1 MGAIGKER
9 VVSVVLAVLALLIT
23 EGQAATRVH
32 YIAAVE
38 VEWDYA
44 PLKADVFN
52 GEPFN
57 PTRHPWVANGEDL
70 IGSTYV
76 KAVRSAC
83 SLLVAFGGWRQTG
96 GRKRIADGATAV
108 PRIHR

>member
-9 VVSVVLAVLALLIT
+9 VVSVVLVLALLIAG
-23 EGQAATRVH
+23 GQAVTRVH

-44 PLKADVFN
+44 PLKVDVFN

-76 KAVRSAC
+76 KAVSCA
-83 SLLVAFGGWRQTG
+83 LLVASAGW
-96 GRKRIADGATAV
+96 
-108 PRIHR
+108 